1 MSRAGTIARR
11 TFLIGSAAISGGV
24 AFGVYMAKKPIPNP
38 LLDDLKE
45 GEAAITPFVK
55 IDASGITLITPRAD
69 KGQGAYS
76 IQAYLIA
83 EELDIDPAT
92 ATLSP
97 GMPGQAYYNGTVLS
111 EGAPV
116 PAYQEGFVAETLRD
130 FMAVPAKLFSIQI
143 TGGSSTVPD
152 GFERMRLAGATA
164 RETLKEAAA
173 RRTGLSRAALK
184 TREGAVILPDGTEIA
199 YTDLAAEA
207 AEIDPITD
215 VALRPASEWRY
226 LGKRD
231 LPRLDILRKSTGT
244 EVYGIDLDFPDML
257 HATVRANPAVG
268 AGMARYDASAAEA
281 LRGVEKIH
289 PVTSGIGVIAN
300 NTWRAFQAAEALEI
314 EWRKPDY
321 PGNSGGIFAAL
332 EEALGDPDHYD
343 HRQRNEGDVDAALG
357 ADGTTGDIVEARY
370 RVPYLAHAPLE
381 PMNAVVRV
389 RGGQVEIWTG
399 TQIPVFVRDRAAKI
413 AGVSTEAVKVYVL
426 PMGGSFGH
434 RLEMTH
440 VEQAVELALA
450 VPGRHL
456 KLTWSREEDMSHDY
470 PRPASVAAARGKV
483 AAGKVV
489 AFDLS
494 VSQSAMAPEWFG
506 RLSGMRLPGPD
517 ATITTGAWDQPFDIP
532 DYRVTGYRAPS
543 MVPVSSWRSVG
554 ASSNGFYH
562 DCFLDELIHAAGADP
577 LAERIRLCLHDP
589 SRRVLEAVG
598 EMSGWDGPSL
608 GAGRGRGVGFCMSFG
623 VPCAQVVEV
632 SQTEA
637 GIRIDRVHVAV
648 DVGEVLDPTNLE
660 AQVFGGVI
668 FGLGHAMNC
677 ALTYEDHA
685 PLETNYHAYE
695 GMRLYQAPKIEV
707 RALSTGS
714 RIRGIGE
721 PGVPPAAPALA
732 NAIFAATGQ
741 RIRELPLN
749 KHIDF
754 V

>member
-1 MSRAGTIARR
+1 MSRAGKIARR
-11 TFLIGSAAISGGV
+11 TFLIGSAAIAGGV

-38 LLDDLKE
+38 LLDDLKD
-45 GEAAITPFVK
+45 GEAAITPFVM
-55 IDASGITLITPRAD
+55 IDANGITLITPRAD

-92 ATLSP
+92 ATITP
-97 GMPGQAYYNGTVLS
+97 GMPGQAYYNATVLG
-111 EGAPV
+111 EGVPI
-116 PAYQEGFVAETLRD
+116 PAYKEGFVADTLRD
-130 FMAVPAKLFSIQI
+130 FMSVPAKLFSIQM

-152 GFERMRLAGATA
+152 GFDRMRMAGAAA

-173 RRTGLSRAALK
+173 RRVGVARGDLRT
-184 TREGAVILPDGTEIA
+184 ENGAVILPDGTSIA

-207 AEIDPITD
+207 AEIDPVTD
-215 VALRPASEWRY
+215 VTLRPASAWRY
-226 LGKRD
+226 LGKPD
-231 LPRLDILRKSTGT
+231 LPRLDMLRKCTGT
-244 EVYGIDLDFPDML
+244 EVYGIDMEFQDML

-268 AGMARYDASAAEA
+268 TAGARVEASAAEGM
-281 LRGVEKIH
+281 RGVEKIL
-289 PVTSGIGVIAN
+289 PVSNGVGVIAN

-314 EWRKPDY
+314 EWSAPDY
-321 PGNSGGIFAAL
+321 PGTSGGIFAAL
-332 EEALGDPDHYD
+332 EQALGDPDRYD
-343 HRQRNEGDVDAALG
+343 HRQRDEGDVDAALE
-357 ADGTTGDIVEARY
+357 AGDVIDARY
-370 RVPYLAHAPLE
+370 RIPYLAHAPME

-389 RGGQVEIWTG
+389 LDGQVEIWTG
-399 TQIPVFVRDRAAKI
+399 TQIPLFIRDRAATI
-413 AGVSTEAVKVYVL
+413 AGVAPEAVKVYVL

-470 PRPASVAAARGKV
+470 PRPASVAAGRGKV
-483 AAGKVV
+483 ADGKVV

-506 RLSGMRLPGPD
+506 RLSGMSLPGPD
-517 ATITTGAWDQPFDIP
+517 ATITTGSWDQPFDIP
-532 DYRVTGYRAPS
+532 NYRVTGYRAPS

-554 ASSNGFYH
+554 ASGNGFYH

-577 LAERIRLCLHDP
+577 LAERIRLCLHEP
-589 SRRVLEAVG
+589 ARKVLEAVG
-598 EMSGWDGPSL
+598 EMSGWDGPSI
-608 GAGRGRGVGFCMSFG
+608 GEGRGRGVGFCMSFG
-623 VPCAQVVEV
+623 VPCAQVIEV
-632 SQTEA
+632 TQTDA
-637 GIRIDRVHVAV
+637 GIRIDQVYVAV

-695 GMRLYQAPKIEV
+695 GMRLYQAPQIEV
-707 RALSTGS
+707 RALSNGS
-714 RIRGIGE
+714 RIRGVGE
-721 PGVPPAAPALA
+721 PAVPPAAPALA